1 MNEDI
6 EKVTIAVT
14 NGAGVST
21 RTISD
26 EYDVKATCWP
36 NLVQVF
42 LEQLQG
48 LGYKFSATPD
58 EMADVLDEYNQEIM
72 CAECDGCEEDDSYM
86 SGPSAV
92 EEKKYPYTGVCN
104 KENGITIVRFTNH
117 NTGVCCYTEGHPLNR
132 NGEYSENWAEEEF
145 EKVSK

>member
-1 MNEDI
+1 MNEDN

-72 CAECDGCEEDDSYM
+72 CSECNGCDEEDV
-86 SGPSAV
+86 PAV
-92 EEKKYPYTGVCN
+92 EEKKYPYTGVAKN
-104 KENGITIVRFTNH
+104 ERGTTVVRFVSPK
-117 NTGVCCYTEGHPLNR
+117 TGTCIYTEGND
-132 NGEYSENWAEEEF
+132 NFVNEYADNWYEEGF
-145 EKVSK
+145 TKVSK

>member
-14 NGAGVST
+14 NEVGVST

-72 CAECDGCEEDDSYM
+72 CAECDGCEEDDEGY
-86 SGPSAV
+86 PV
-92 EEKKYPYTGVCN
+92 EVPKEERKYPYTGVA
-104 KENGITIVRFTNH
+104 KDERGTTVVRFVSPK
-117 NTGVCCYTEGHPLNR
+117 TGTCIYKEGND
-132 NGEYSENWAEEEF
+132 NFVDEYAENWAEEIF
-145 EKVSK
+145 QKVSK